1 MRDIARAGLARI
13 AGATKLTALAALAVA
28 GALALPATAAAATV
42 PAPTIATSFTPN
54 QIDVTGS
61 SSVQYSI
68 NVSSGTV
75 NNVTFT
81 DTLPAGVVLDNPAT
95 ETDAGCTSSTVSAPI
110 VTYTATPGASTIT
123 VSIPQVKAGTPCTVQ
138 FPVVGN
144 AVGNGSDSFAPG
156 SFTYATSA
164 TGAATPAPASG
175 ETTASIQVIPQPTVT
190 VSGVKAGAKYKFGQA
205 VAVKYTCAQ
214 PGLTDGIVTCAASDD
229 LGHNVKSGGK
239 LRTTTPGKHALTFQV
254 VDALGDVVSN
264 EIDYTVMPDNRLHDR
279 PGHQTLRR
287 IPRVHARAAGAR
299 SRHDQGAGR
308 RQARLLEDR
317 QDSRQ
322 DQARRD
328 VEARRRRQE
337 AALRRQYQGQ
347 AAGQLHADRRDEE
360 HRRKERHRF
369 GRVGPL
375 VSWGFTEA
383 EGARPSRSRP
393 APIRR
398 PLQFAPAMSDSNGFD
413 QKHRSRILTDGP
425 ERAAARAYLK
435 GIGYDD
441 EALSKPLVAVANTW
455 IETMPCNFHLRAL
468 AAKVK
473 EGIRAAGGTPMELNT
488 IAISDGITMGLPG
501 MRASL
506 AEP

>member
-1 MRDIARAGLARI
+1 VRFSATNTHQSCKASKLNQISSVYDAVSPTGLARREGSDVRDIARAGLARI

-28 GALALPATAAAATV
+28 GALAMPAMAAAATV

-190 VSGVKAGAKYKFGQA
+190 VRGLKAGAKYKFGQA

-214 PGLTDGIVTCAASDD
+214 PGLTDGIVVCAANDD
-229 LGHNVKSGGK
+229 LGHNVKSGAK

-264 EIDYTVMPDNRLHDR
+264 EIDYTVMPDNRFTIDR
-279 PGHQTLRR
+279 VTRHSGGTLGFTLALPGPGAVAIKEL
-287 IPRVHARAAGAR
+287 VAG
-299 SRHDQGAGR
+299 
-308 RQARLLEDR
+308 
-317 QDSRQ
+317 
-322 DQARRD
+322 
-328 VEARRRRQE
+328 
-337 AALRRQYQGQ
+337 
-347 AAGQLHADRRDEE
+347 
-360 HRRKERHRF
+360 K
-369 GRVGPL
+369 L
-375 VSWGFTEA
+375 VS
-383 EGARPSRSRP
+383 
-393 APIRR
+393 
-398 PLQFAPAMSDSNGFD
+398 
-413 QKHRSRILTDGP
+413 
-425 ERAAARAYLK
+425 
-435 GIGYDD
+435 
-441 EALSKPLVAVANTW
+441 SKTVKT
-455 IETMPCNFHLRAL
+455 H
-468 AAKVK
+468 AKVK
-473 EGIRAAGGTPMELNT
+473 LAETMKLDAAGRKLL
-488 IAISDGITMGLPG
+488 SDGNIKVKLQVSYRPTGGTKSTVAKGGIALG
-501 MRASL
+501 G
-506 AEP
+506 

>member
-1 MRDIARAGLARI
+1 VRDIARAGLARI

-28 GALALPATAAAATV
+28 GALAMPAMAAAATV

-61 SSVQYSI
+61 GSVQYSI

-95 ETDAGCTSSTVSAPI
+95 ETDAGCTSSTVSASI

-164 TGAATPAPASG
+164 TGPAIPAPASG

-214 PGLTDGIVTCAASDD
+214 PGLTDGIVVCAATDD

-254 VDALGDVVSN
+254 VDALGDVLSN
-264 EIDYTVMPDNRLHDR
+264 EIHYTVMPDNRFTIDR
-279 PGHQTLRR
+279 VTTHSGGALGFTLALPGPGALAIKELVAGKLVSSKTVKTHAKVELAETLKL
-287 IPRVHARAAGAR
+287 
-299 SRHDQGAGR
+299 DGAGR
-308 RQARLLEDR
+308 KLL
-317 QDSRQ
+317 
-322 DQARRD
+322 
-328 VEARRRRQE
+328 
-337 AALRRQYQGQ
+337 
-347 AAGQLHADRRDEE
+347 
-360 HRRKERHRF
+360 
-369 GRVGPL
+369 
-375 VSWGFTEA
+375 
-383 EGARPSRSRP
+383 
-393 APIRR
+393 
-398 PLQFAPAMSDSNGFD
+398 SDGN
-413 QKHRSRILTDGP
+413 I
-425 ERAAARAYLK
+425 
-435 GIGYDD
+435 
-441 EALSKPLVAVANTW
+441 
-455 IETMPCNFHLRAL
+455 
-468 AAKVK
+468 KVK
-473 EGIRAAGGTPMELNT
+473 LQVSYTPTGGTKST
-488 IAISDGITMGLPG
+488 VAKGGIALGG
-501 MRASL
+501 
-506 AEP
+506 